1 MVGFLFLRTVSCQC
15 LNQYMVSGRWLMVGG
30 LLSVVG
36 GWLVGSGFVLR
47 PSHDLII
54 AI

>member
-1 MVGFLFLRTVSCQC
+1 MAHG
-15 LNQYMVSGRWLMVGG
+15 WW
-30 LLSVVG
+30 SVVG
-36 GWLVGSGFVLR
+36 DWLVGGGFVLR